1 MRPLL
6 FSVCSYRILLM
17 RISRRPSGGRG
28 EYEISE
34 SSPEGVTPT
43 DILEHRLV
51 LDFGSGLVVDTNT
64 TLRHQGGK
72 FRVRLLGKG
81 VIHPHRQVASLL
93 MMPKPVREDVHWG
106 RGSPVM
112 RANQYSV
119 EHIYLERAIVGE
131 HEVRLEAGDLVLRN
145 ASYAAE
151 ELKLA
156 ERVQAV
162 RNLWKSAE
170 KFPDHVKVLIDRHE
184 ALAALG
190 DTIPIESEQIVA
202 ELQEILTVSREE
214 FGIDYRS
221 EAEDI
226 IPDLQ
231 KSLKWAEEPP
241 KQPAA
246 VDDIPPEEI
255 EIRRRE
261 IKNWKRWASYRGAKS
276 ARFRQHVRTAY
287 NSTCIVCGLHLPPT
301 QFNSVAGVDAAHIL
315 PWADYDLDEVSNG
328 LCLCKLHH
336 WAFDEGLVLIQWDGA
351 QYVVEVPGDVVAEL
365 KKENRLFSIDELS
378 KHAGP
383 IPEERL
389 PMKKSERPRPQ
400 LLDLFVEQLKSNG
413 GA

>member
-1 MRPLL
+1 
-6 FSVCSYRILLM
+6 M

-43 DILEHRLV
+43 DILEQRLA
-51 LDFGSGLVVDTNT
+51 LDFGNGLIVDTNT
-64 TLRHQGGK
+64 TLKHQGGK
-72 FRVRLLGKG
+72 FRVRLLNKAT
-81 VIHPHRQVASLL
+81 IHPHRQVAALL
-93 MMPKPVREDVHWG
+93 MMPKPIREDVHWG
-106 RGSPVM
+106 RGMPVM
-112 RANQYSV
+112 RANQYSI
-119 EHIYLERAIVGE
+119 EHIYLDHTEVGE
-131 HEVRLEAGDLVLRN
+131 DDVRLEVGDLVLRN
-145 ASYAAE
+145 ATYAAE
-151 ELKLA
+151 ELKLG
-156 ERVQAV
+156 ERLQVV
-162 RNLWKSAE
+162 RALWNSAT
-170 KFPDHVKVLIDRHE
+170 KFPDHVKALVDRHKE
-184 ALAALG
+184 LATSG
-190 DTIPIESEQIVA
+190 DEIPAESEQIVA
-202 ELQEILTVSREE
+202 ELQEILTESREE
-214 FGIDYRS
+214 FGIEYRS

-241 KQPAA
+241 DQPVA

-261 IKNWKRWASYRGAKS
+261 VKNWKRWASYRGAKS

-336 WAFDEGLVLIQWDGA
+336 WAFDEGLLLILWDGSH
-351 QYVVEVPGDVVAEL
+351 YVVEVPAEIVAEL
-365 KKENRLFSIDELS
+365 SKEDELFSIDELS
-378 KHAGP
+378 RLAGP
-383 IPEERL
+383 ISDERL
-389 PMKKSERPRPQ
+389 PAKKSERPRPQ
-400 LLDLFVEQLKSNG
+400 FLDLFAEQLKSSG